1 MTGYLV
7 DSSALWRILRD
18 RSVLDRWRETLAAGE
33 FRSCYPQRSEF
44 LTSARNLKEYSD
56 FCRMFDTLY
65 RDAAVPKGA
74 GQWIGK
80 TQYYAAERGSHQC
93 LSAVDLQVCA
103 TAAHH
108 SLVIVHDDSD
118 FVTAT
123 RLSVELQQINVH
135 EGPSDSG
142 Y

>member
-18 RSVLDRWRETLAAGE
+18 RAVLDRWRETLADGQV
-33 FRSCYPQRSEF
+33 RSCYPQRSEF
-44 LTSARNLKEYSD
+44 LISARNLKEYSD

-65 RDAAVPKGA
+65 RDIGVPKGA

-80 TQYYAAERGSHQC
+80 VQYYAAESGNHRC

-108 SLVIVHDDSD
+108 GLTIVHDDTD
-118 FVTAT
+118 FVTAS
-123 RLSVELQQINVH
+123 RLAVEVRQLNVH
-135 EGPSDSG
+135 EGPFDPDR
-142 Y
+142 

>member
-18 RSVLDRWRETLAAGE
+18 RSVLELWRETLANGE

-44 LTSARNLKEYSD
+44 LTSARNLKEYSE

-65 RDAAVPKGA
+65 RDATVPKGA

-80 TQYYAAERGSHQC
+80 VQYSAAERGSHQC

-108 SLVIVHDDSD
+108 GLVVVHDDSD

-123 RLSVELQQINVH
+123 RFSTELRQINVH
-135 EGPSDSG
+135 EGPSDTS

>member
-18 RSVLDRWRETLAAGE
+18 RAVLDRWRETLADGG
-33 FRSCYPQRSEF
+33 FCSCYPQRSEF

-56 FCRMFDTLY
+56 YCRMFDTLY
-65 RDAAVPKGA
+65 RDVAVPKWA

-80 TQYYAAERGSHQC
+80 IQYHAAELGNQRC

-103 TAAHH
+103 TAVHH
-108 SLVIVHDDSD
+108 GLVIVHDDSD
-118 FVTAT
+118 FVTAS
-123 RLSVELQQINVH
+123 RLSVEVEQINVY
-135 EGPSDSG
+135 EGPIELG
-142 Y
+142 G